1 MTSWVHFSFQD
12 ASSPVM
18 EEFVLFHDVIM
29 VCLGFIVVSVG
40 GVLWAVLAEGP
51 YVGGLIDG
59 QWLEWIWT
67 ALPGLVLFGVAM
79 PSLCLLYMYD
89 EMTNFDL
96 GVKVYGYQ
104 WYWSYEIPLVEG
116 LSIDSFMAP
125 SSDLYGGQCRL
136 LETDVP
142 LTLPIKSMIQLMISS
157 KDVLH
162 AWAVPSLGVKM
173 DAVPG
178 RINTLSMYSF
188 RPGVYF
194 GQCSEIC
201 GAHHSFMPIMLEM
214 VSVGD
219 FADWVKL
226 SDDSE

>member
-1 MTSWVHFSFQD
+1 MPTWSQFSFQD

-18 EEFVLFHDVIM
+18 EEFILFHDVIM
-29 VCLGFIVVSVG
+29 VCLGLILVSVG
-40 GVLWAVLAEGP
+40 GMLGAVFVEGP

-59 QWLEWIWT
+59 EWLEWIWT

-79 PSLCLLYMYD
+79 PSLSLLYMYD

-96 GVKVYGYQ
+96 GVKVNGYQ
-104 WYWSYEIPLVEG
+104 WYWSYEMPLAEG
-116 LSIDSFMAP
+116 LVLDCFMVP
-125 SSDLYGGQCRL
+125 SSDTKLGQMRL
-136 LETDVP
+136 LESDVA
-142 LTLPIKSMIQLMISS
+142 LTLPIKSMLQLMVSS

-188 RPGVYF
+188 RPGLYF

-201 GAHHSFMPIMLEM
+201 GAHHSFMPILLEM
-214 VSVGD
+214 VSVDD
-219 FADWVKL
+219 FASWLKL
-226 SDDSE
+226 VSEE